1 MIARVVLSRYSERM
15 TTSAHSARLLE
26 RLSRLIHN
34 EAHAHG
40 LKPVQWDVLRYL
52 NVANRYSRSP
62 SAVTSYLNL
71 TKGTVSQTLNALE
84 AKGLVV
90 KRADATDR
98 RRVTLDL
105 SSQARTA
112 LKDDPLLRISSH
124 LDALQDDNR
133 RGLDAGLRELLDAL
147 IRERKGRPFG
157 VCHTCRHHRPGRD
170 EGQGGFCNLLGE
182 TLSIADGDLLCVEH
196 AA

>member
-1 MIARVVLSRYSERM
+1 MM
-15 TTSAHSARLLE
+15 TPTHSARLLE

-40 LKPVQWDVLRYL
+40 LKPVQWDVVRYL
-52 NVANRYSRSP
+52 AAANRFSRSP

-71 TKGTVSQTLNALE
+71 TKGTVSQTINALE
-84 AKGLVV
+84 AKGFVV
-90 KRADATDR
+90 KHADATDR

-105 SSQARTA
+105 SSHARAA

-124 LDALQDDNR
+124 MDALKEDSR
-133 RGLDAGLRELLDAL
+133 RGLDAGLGELLDRL
-147 IRERKGRPFG
+147 IRERNGRPFG
-157 VCHTCRHHRPGRD
+157 VCHTCRHHRPGRE
-170 EGQGGFCNLLGE
+170 EGQGGFCNLLQEGLTVE
-182 TLSIADGDLLCVEH
+182 DGNLLCVEH